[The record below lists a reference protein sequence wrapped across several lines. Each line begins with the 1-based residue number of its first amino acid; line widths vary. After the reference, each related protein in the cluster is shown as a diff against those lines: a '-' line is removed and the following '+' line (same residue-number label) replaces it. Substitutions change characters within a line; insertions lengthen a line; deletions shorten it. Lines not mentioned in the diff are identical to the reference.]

1 MTEAPQVSVRGLSY
15 WYPKAERPALDEV
28 DLEVRRG
35 EFILF
40 VGTSGSGKSTL
51 LRSLN
56 GLVPRY
62 YGGRYRGS
70 VDVDGIQASQGP
82 SVELASRVGLVFQ
95 DPERQAV
102 MSRVDNEV
110 AFGLECLGTPSP
122 EIGARVHDALSAVGL
137 EHRGTDMVSE
147 LSSGQSQR
155 LALADVLAM
164 EPDILA
170 LDEPTS
176 QLDPEAA
183 EEFLNYLDRE
193 RRARGVTVLLAEHRL
208 DRSVQLADRV
218 VVLQDGRITFDGP
231 PSEFLGG
238 QWDGAGDLVMT
249 TLAQVFKEEPPP
261 PMDVAEARE
270 RFTRLHSEGRLDLHR
285 EERGARGEV
294 LARLDGVRFTYE
306 TGPEVL
312 RGVDLELRAGEVM
325 VLVGPNG
332 SGKTTLAR
340 HLNGLLR
347 PSSGRVLLEGG
358 DTADRSVADLASR
371 VALLTQNPSDYLFE
385 RSVEAELF
393 LTAEYRGLTPEE
405 TRRDVDGVVHQLG
418 LEEFMKRFSWDLSVG
433 QRQRVALGALLV
445 GAPRVLALDEPTR
458 GMDGAHKAGLAGMAR
473 ELAASGKAVVV
484 ITHDREFAAQVA
496 DRFAVLEW
504 GSVVVEGSPW
514 EVFEERPTYSPVL
527 WRATEGL
534 GIAPDERPLGPGDI
548 SIDGKGTPGGG
559 SRW

>member
-1 MTEAPQVSVRGLSY
+1 MDDAPQVSVKGLSY
-15 WYPKAERPALDEV
+15 WYPKATRPALDGI
-28 DLEVRRG
+28 DLEVRKG

-51 LRSLN
+51 LRSFN

-62 YGGRYRGS
+62 YGGKYRGS
-70 VDVDGIQASQGP
+70 VDVDGIHASQGP
-82 SVELASRVGLVFQ
+82 SVELVSRIGLVFQ

-110 AFGLECLGTPSP
+110 AFGLECLGTPSD
-122 EIGARVHDALSAVGL
+122 EIGSRVHDALSAVGL
-137 EHRGTDMVSE
+137 EHRRADMVSE

-193 RRARGVTVLLAEHRL
+193 RRERGVTVLLAEHRL

-218 VVLQDGRITFDGP
+218 VVLQGGRITFDGP

-238 QWDGAGDLVMT
+238 QWDGAEDLVMT
-249 TLAQVFKEEPPP
+249 TLTQVFKGPSPP
-261 PMDVAEARE
+261 PMDVEEARE
-270 RFTRLHSEGRLDLHR
+270 RFAHLHSERRLDLHR
-285 EERGARGEV
+285 GERRARGEV
-294 LARLDGVRFTYE
+294 LARLEGVHFAYE

-312 RGVDLELRAGEVM
+312 RGVDLEVRAGEAM

-347 PSSGRVLLEGG
+347 PSKGRVLLEGE
-358 DTADRSVADLASR
+358 DTVDRVVSDLSSR

-405 TRRDVDGVVHQLG
+405 TSHDVDEVMHQLG
-418 LEEFMKRFSWDLSVG
+418 LEEFMERFSWDLSVG

-445 GAPRVLALDEPTR
+445 GAPRMLVLDEPTR
-458 GMDGAHKAGLAGMAR
+458 GMDGAHKASLAGMAR
-473 ELAASGKAVVV
+473 DIAASGKAVVV
-484 ITHDREFAAQVA
+484 ITHDQEFAAQVA
-496 DRFAVLEW
+496 DRYVVLEE
-504 GSVVVEGSPW
+504 GAVVVEGPPHR
-514 EVFEERPTYSPVL
+514 VFGKRPTYSPVL

-534 GIAPDERPLGPGDI
+534 DIPPEQRPLGPGDI
-548 SIDGKGTPGGG
+548 SIDGRGAPGGG
-559 SRW
+559 SPW

>member
-1 MTEAPQVSVRGLSY
+1 VADAPQITVRDLSY
-15 WYPKAERPALDEV
+15 WYPKTERPALDEV

-35 EFILF
+35 EFILL

-51 LRSLN
+51 LRSFN

-70 VDVDGIQASQGP
+70 VDVDDIRASQGP
-82 SVELASRVGLVFQ
+82 SVELASRIGLVFQ

-110 AFGLECLGTPSP
+110 AFGLECLGTPST
-122 EIGARVHDALSAVGL
+122 EIGPKVHDALRAVGL
-137 EHRGTDMVSE
+137 EHRSTDMVSE

-183 EEFLNYLDRE
+183 EEFLKYLDRE
-193 RRARGVTVLLAEHRL
+193 RRERGVTVLLAEHRL

-218 VVLQDGRITFDGP
+218 VVLQEGRIVFDGP
-231 PSEFLGG
+231 PAEFLGG
-238 QWDGAGDLVMT
+238 QWDGAEDLVMT
-249 TLAQVFKEEPPP
+249 TLTQVFKGPSP
-261 PMDVAEARE
+261 PMDVEEARE
-270 RFTRLHSEGRLDLHR
+270 RFAHLHSQGRLDLHR

-347 PSSGRVLLEGG
+347 PSKGRVLLEGE
-358 DTADRSVADLASR
+358 DTADQAVSDLASR

-385 RSVEAELF
+385 RSVKAELF
-393 LTAEYRGLTPEE
+393 LTAEYRGLTTEE
-405 TRRDVDGVVHQLG
+405 ASHDVVEVTHQLG
-418 LEEFMKRFSWDLSVG
+418 LGEFMDRFSWDLSVG

-445 GAPRVLALDEPTR
+445 GAPRMLVLDEPTR
-458 GMDGAHKAGLAGMAR
+458 GMDGAHKASLAGMAR

-484 ITHDREFAAQVA
+484 ITHDQEFAAQVA
-496 DRFAVLEW
+496 DRYVVLEE
-504 GSVVVEGSPW
+504 GSVVVEGPPHR
-514 EVFEERPTYSPVL
+514 VFERRPTYSPVL
-527 WRATEGL
+527 WRATAGL
-534 GIAPDERPLGPGDI
+534 DIPPEQRPLGPDDV
-548 SIDGKGTPGGG
+548 SIDGKGNAGGG
-559 SRW
+559 SSW

>member
-1 MTEAPQVSVRGLSY
+1 MADAPQISVRGLSY
-15 WYPKAERPALDEV
+15 WYPKARRPALDAV
-28 DLEVRRG
+28 DLEVRKG
-35 EFILF
+35 EFILL

-70 VDVDGIQASQGP
+70 VDVDDIHASQGP
-82 SVELASRVGLVFQ
+82 SVELASRIGLVFQ

-110 AFGLECLGTPSP
+110 AFGLECLGTPSD
-122 EIGARVHDALSAVGL
+122 EIGAKVHDALSAVGL
-137 EHRGTDMVSE
+137 EHRRTDMVSE

-193 RRARGVTVLLAEHRL
+193 RKDSGLTVLLAEHRL
-208 DRSVQLADRV
+208 DKSIQLADRV
-218 VVLQDGRITFDGP
+218 VVLQGGRITFDGP

-238 QWDGAGDLVMT
+238 RWDGSEDLVMT

-270 RFTRLHSEGRLDLHR
+270 RFTRLHSEGRLYLHR
-285 EERGARGEV
+285 EERGEMGDV
-294 LARLDGVRFTYE
+294 LAQLDGVRFTYE
-306 TGPEVL
+306 SGPEVL
-312 RGVDLELRAGEVM
+312 RGVDLDLRAGEVL

-347 PSSGRVLLEGG
+347 PAMGRVLLEGE
-358 DTADRSVADLASR
+358 DTADRSVSDLSSR

-385 RSVEAELF
+385 QSVEAELF
-393 LTAEYRGLTPEE
+393 LTAQYRGLTPDE
-405 TRRDVDGVVHQLG
+405 TSRDVDEVMHQLG
-418 LEEFMKRFSWDLSVG
+418 LEGFMERFSWDLSVG

-445 GAPRVLALDEPTR
+445 GAPRVLVLDEPTR
-458 GMDGAHKAGLAGMAR
+458 GMDGAHKASLAGMAR

-496 DRFAVLEW
+496 DRYVVLER
-504 GSVVVEGSPW
+504 GSVVVEGPPHK
-514 EVFEERPTYSPVL
+514 VFERRPSHAPVL

-534 GIAPDERPLGPGDI
+534 GIPPEKRPLGPGDI
-548 SIDGKGTPGGG
+548 SIDGKGTTGGG
-559 SRW
+559 SSW

>member
-1 MTEAPQVSVRGLSY
+1 MADTPQVSVKDLSY
-15 WYPKAERPALDEV
+15 WYPKTERPALDEV

-35 EFILF
+35 EFILL

-51 LRSLN
+51 LRSFN

-70 VDVDGIQASQGP
+70 VDVADIHASQGP
-82 SVELASRVGLVFQ
+82 SVELASRIGLVFQ
-95 DPERQAV
+95 NPERQAV

-110 AFGLECLGTPSP
+110 AFGLECLGTPSL
-122 EIGARVHDALSAVGL
+122 EIGPKVHDALRAVGL
-137 EHRGTDMVSE
+137 EHRSTDMVSE

-193 RRARGVTVLLAEHRL
+193 RRERGVTVLLAEHRL

-218 VVLQDGRITFDGP
+218 VVLQEGRITFDGP

-238 QWDGAGDLVMT
+238 QWDGAEGLVMT
-249 TLAQVFKEEPPP
+249 TLAQVFKGPSPP
-261 PMDVAEARE
+261 PMDVEEARE
-270 RFTRLHSEGRLDLHR
+270 RFAHLRSEGRLDLHR
-285 EERGARGEV
+285 EQRGARGDV

-347 PSSGRVLLEGG
+347 PSKGRVLLEGEN
-358 DTADRSVADLASR
+358 TADQAVSDLASR

-385 RSVEAELF
+385 RSVETELF
-393 LTAEYRGLTPEE
+393 LTAEYRGLSPEE
-405 TRRDVDGVVHQLG
+405 ASHDIDVVIHQLG
-418 LEEFMKRFSWDLSVG
+418 LGEFMERFSWDLSVG

-445 GAPRVLALDEPTR
+445 GAPRMLVLDEPTR
-458 GMDGAHKAGLAGMAR
+458 GMDGAHKASLARMAR

-496 DRFAVLEW
+496 DRFVVLEE
-504 GSVVVEGSPW
+504 GSVVVEGPPHK
-514 EVFEERPTYSPVL
+514 VFEERPTYSPVL

-534 GIAPDERPLGPGDI
+534 DIPPGQRPLGPGDI
-548 SIDGKGTPGGG
+548 SIDGKGTSGGG
-559 SRW
+559 SSW